1 MPKITLTERQKD
13 HARLLNNLKLIQKNH
28 SVEELSKLLG
38 VSKNTWTNRM
48 KQPWKMFSY
57 DDFRAISRYC
67 KVEFSQLMEGELKI
81 R

>member
-1 MPKITLTERQKD
+1 MDVQKD
-13 HARLLNNLKLIQKNH
+13 HTRLLNNLKLIQKNH

-57 DDFRAISRYC
+57 DDFRTIARYC
-67 KVEFSQLMEGELKI
+67 KIDFVQLVEGELKL

>member
-1 MPKITLTERQKD
+1 MATAESKVTAKD

-28 SVEELSKLLG
+28 SIEELAKLLG

-48 KQPWKMFSY
+48 KQPWKTFSY
-57 DDFRAISRYC
+57 DDFRTISRYC
-67 KVEFSQLMEGELKI
+67 KIEFTQLMEGELKI

>member
-1 MPKITLTERQKD
+1 MNAKEIMRD

-57 DDFRAISRYC
+57 DDFRAIARYC
-67 KVEFSQLMEGELKI
+67 KIEFTQLMEGELKI

>member
-1 MPKITLTERQKD
+1 MKDVQKD

-28 SVEELSKLLG
+28 SIEELSKLLG

-57 DDFRAISRYC
+57 DDFRAIAKYC
-67 KVEFSQLMEGELKI
+67 RIDFIQLMEGELKI

>member
-1 MPKITLTERQKD
+1 MDVRKD

-48 KQPWKMFSY
+48 KEPWKMFSY
-57 DDFRAISRYC
+57 DDFRAIARYC